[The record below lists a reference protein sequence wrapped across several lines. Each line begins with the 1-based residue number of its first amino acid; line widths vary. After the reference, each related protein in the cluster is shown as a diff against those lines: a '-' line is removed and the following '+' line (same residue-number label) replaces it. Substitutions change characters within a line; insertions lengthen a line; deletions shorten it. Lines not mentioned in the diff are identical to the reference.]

1 MQETSGSKKAGMDRL
16 ELVALSASSTVIVVA
31 LVYWTIQISG
41 VLEMLELA
49 YG

>member
-1 MQETSGSKKAGMDRL
+1 MQNFPEHNQTGMDRQ
-16 ELVALSASSTVIVVA
+16 EIIALSASSVVLVVA
-31 LVYWTIQISG
+31 LVYWVIQIRG

>member
-1 MQETSGSKKAGMDRL
+1 MQESSENKQAGMDRQ
-16 ELVALSASSTVIVVA
+16 ELVALVASCSVIVVA
-31 LVYWTIQISG
+31 LVYWVIQIGG